1 MSRFQMN
8 LAKKLIQV
16 KDANALLDY
25 IHTSQLNTSKQN
37 GQIRDLSS

>member
-1 MSRFQMN
+1 YSQN

-16 KDANALLDY
+16 KDASALLDY

-37 GQIRDLSS
+37 GQIRALSS